1 MNPSFEI
8 CMAKNLAL
16 ALGFPCKA
24 QNQFP
29 YNGKTLGSA
38 GKLVEWMLC
47 NLGGR
52 EKMWLVHQAAAF
64 LYRRGA
70 TGQSHPVKAAHPTKF
85 GGVTPDS
92 YQGTQQQVLA
102 SDQWF

>member
-1 MNPSFEI
+1 
-8 CMAKNLAL
+8 MAKNLAL

-29 YNGKTLGSA
+29 YNGKTLQKGRKA
-38 GKLVEWMLC
+38 GGVMLC

-52 EKMWLVHQAAAF
+52 EKMELIHQAAAF
-64 LYRRGA
+64 LYRRRA
-70 TGQSHPVKAAHPTKF
+70 TGQLHPVKAAHPTKF

-92 YQGTQQQVLA
+92 YQGTQEQVLA